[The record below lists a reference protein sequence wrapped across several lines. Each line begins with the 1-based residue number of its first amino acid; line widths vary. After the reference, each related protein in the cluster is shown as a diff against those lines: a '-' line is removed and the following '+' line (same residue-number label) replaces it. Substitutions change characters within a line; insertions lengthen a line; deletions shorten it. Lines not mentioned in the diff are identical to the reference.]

1 LVTTDPVP
9 GVAVTV
15 YPVVGGSDT
24 ACVNVPP
31 TVASPTVNGL
41 TNTGAAGTTP
51 TAGTVTADV
60 DNGNAVNGLAC
71 CGVTVTTYEPEA
83 NPVCVNADT
92 VAPALNGDPVIP
104 VPPTVIAT

>member
-1 LVTTDPVP
+1 M
-9 GVAVTV
+9 
-15 YPVVGGSDT
+15 YPEVGGSDT
-24 ACVNVPP
+24 ACVNEPP
-31 TVASPTVNGL
+31 TVALSTVSGL
-41 TNTGAAGTTP
+41 TNTGAAGTPGTA
-51 TAGTVTADV
+51 TAGV

-83 NPVCVNADT
+83 NPVCVNADA